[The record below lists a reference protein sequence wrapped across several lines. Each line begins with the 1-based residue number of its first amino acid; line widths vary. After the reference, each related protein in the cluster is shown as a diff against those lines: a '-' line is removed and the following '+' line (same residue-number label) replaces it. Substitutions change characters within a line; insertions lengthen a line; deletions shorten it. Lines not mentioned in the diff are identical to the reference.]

1 MYGKF
6 QNGQACLIQVQGT
19 FHPIVNLLSELGIQV
34 VFMCLNILK
43 PLKELEFEAA
53 FLSDYSIYCE
63 EFKITVGP
71 VVIPLFEYAC
81 WSLHPTVYFR

>member
-1 MYGKF
+1 
-6 QNGQACLIQVQGT
+6 
-19 FHPIVNLLSELGIQV
+19 
-34 VFMCLNILK
+34 MCLNILK
-43 PLKELEFEAA
+43 PLKELEFEAS